1 MKFLIDAQLP
11 RRLVYRLREAGHE
24 AVHTLDLPLS
34 NRTPDAEIIELAAR
48 EKLIVVSKDDDF
60 VDSLLLYGQPLKL
73 LLVSTGNIK
82 NTELEKLFL
91 QNLNEIVVGF
101 MQYDFIEIDRTR
113 LTFQLSLGYNR
124 INTAIGRTLIFFP
137 GNIL

>member
-113 LTFQLSLGYNR
+113 LTFHL
-124 INTAIGRTLIFFP
+124 
-137 GNIL
+137 